1 MPRGHLASVRMLVC
15 GYGQMMSYDATVR
28 LLAICLVIIV
38 LCSQR
43 TPVWAEPHSGAA
55 AEGKATATAKA
66 AAPSA
71 GEICRVVGQ
80 AASDNGL
87 PLDFFTRLIWQES
100 RFNPDAISPK
110 GAQGI
115 AQFMPGTASWRGL
128 ADPFEPMQALREAA
142 SYLRELRTTFRGSLG
157 LAAAAY
163 NAGPGRVEA
172 WLAGRGGLPGET
184 RAYVR
189 AVTGH
194 EAESWASQQPPEW
207 ESAALPKGGNCIE
220 VAKLITAAP
229 RAPRRALTSS
239 PAWGPWGV
247 QLAGNW
253 SEGGV
258 LANYEQLR
266 RTYNPVLRDRLPL
279 VLQTKLPGRR
289 GAAKYMV
296 RVSETTR
303 PKAEAVC
310 AQLRAAGGA
319 CVVLRNPPARQG

>member
-1 MPRGHLASVRMLVC
+1 
-15 GYGQMMSYDATVR
+15 MMSYGATVR
-28 LLAICLVIIV
+28 LLAISLVIIW
-38 LCSQR
+38 LCSQK
-43 TPVWAEPHSGAA
+43 TAVWAEPQSAA
-55 AEGKATATAKA
+55 PAPGKATATAKA
-66 AAPSA
+66 AAPTAS
-71 GEICRVVGQ
+71 EICRVVGQ

-128 ADPFEPMQALREAA
+128 ANPFEPMQALREAA

-194 EAESWASQQPPEW
+194 EAETWASQQPPEW
-207 ESAALPKGGNCIE
+207 EAAALPKGGSCIE

-229 RAPRRALTSS
+229 RPPSRALTAS

-266 RTYNPVLRDRLPL
+266 RAYNPVLRDRLPL

-296 RVSETTR
+296 RVSEATR
-303 PKAEAVC
+303 PKAEALC

>member
-1 MPRGHLASVRMLVC
+1 MGYEAVRGL
-15 GYGQMMSYDATVR
+15 R
-28 LLAICLVIIV
+28 LLCLV
-38 LCSQR
+38 LFLSLLQQLPAR
-43 TPVWAEPHSGAA
+43 SEPQDASAGAPA
-55 AEGKATATAKA
+55 KTAPGKA

-71 GEICRVVGQ
+71 SDICRVVSQ
-80 AASDNGL
+80 AASDNDL

-100 RFNPDAISPK
+100 RFNPEAISPK

-128 ADPFEPMQALREAA
+128 ANPFEPVQALREAA

-194 EAESWASQQPPEW
+194 DAETWASDAPPEW
-207 ESAALPKGGNCIE
+207 QPVAIPRGGNCIE
-220 VAKLITAAP
+220 LAKLITASP
-229 RAPRRALTSS
+229 RAPRRPVTESA
-239 PAWGPWGV
+239 AWGPWGV

-258 LANYEQLR
+258 LASYERLR
-266 RTYNPVLRDRLPL
+266 RTYAPVLRDRLPL
-279 VLQTKLPGRR
+279 VLQAKLPGRR
-289 GAAKYMV
+289 GAAKYIV
-296 RVSETTR
+296 RVSESSR
-303 PKAEAVC
+303 VKADALC
-310 AQLRAAGGA
+310 TQLRAVGGA
-319 CVVLRNPPARQG
+319 CIVLRNPPTRAQG

>member
-1 MPRGHLASVRMLVC
+1 VRTTTPQKTILRVTAASLVLVLA
-15 GYGQMMSYDATVR
+15 
-28 LLAICLVIIV
+28 LLQQLP
-38 LCSQR
+38 LR
-43 TPVWAEPHSGAA
+43 AEPQRAS
-55 AEGKATATAKA
+55 EPAKP
-66 AAPSA
+66 AAPVKTSSPTA
-71 GEICRVVGQ
+71 SEICRVVSQ

-100 RFNPDAISPK
+100 HFNPDAISPK

-128 ADPFEPMQALREAA
+128 VNPFEPMQALREAG

-194 EAESWASQQPPEW
+194 AAETWASQQPPEW
-207 ESAALPKGGNCIE
+207 QPVALPKGGNCIE
-220 VAKLITAAP
+220 LAKLITAVP
-229 RAPRRALTSS
+229 RAPRGAVAAS

-258 LANYEQLR
+258 LATYERLR
-266 RTYNPVLRDRLPL
+266 RSYNPVLRDRLPL
-279 VLQTKLPGRR
+279 VLQAKLPGRR
-289 GAAKYMV
+289 GAAKYIV

-303 PKAEAVC
+303 TKADALC
-310 AQLRAAGGA
+310 AQLRAVGGA
-319 CVVLRNPPARQG
+319 CIVLRNPASRAQG